1 MEDSYVKTV
10 FVVHRTELGLC
21 SCGWRTP
28 DKDSALGCGPLD
40 AFVSVSQECV
50 GAQRTL
56 VFQA

>member
-21 SCGWRTP
+21 SCGWGTP
-28 DKDSALGCGPLD
+28 DKDSALGFWPLD
-40 AFVSVSQECV
+40 AFVSVSLECV